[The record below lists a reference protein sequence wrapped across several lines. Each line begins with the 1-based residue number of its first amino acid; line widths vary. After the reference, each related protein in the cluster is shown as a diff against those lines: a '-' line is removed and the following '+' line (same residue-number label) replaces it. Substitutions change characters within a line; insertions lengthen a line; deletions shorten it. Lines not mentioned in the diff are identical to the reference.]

1 MPYQSPLH
9 ILDSLN
15 IEPDELVVE
24 DINRLRKKILA
35 EFSLSTDISIKI
47 NDKSYTKD
55 EVLKIIDQLK
65 EVDNLSLQKEI
76 FKRKPILD
84 WLENPTTY
92 IFPADSLNDLLQD
105 YPSNDWLQNT
115 IQEAALEYVKLNFRK
130 RLFEK
135 HVAVFDLLNTFD
147 EKNSYAVYD
156 YLYLEIIQIIEDIDE
171 AIKSPNIRTNKE
183 AFDFISEPI
192 WTDFLNNLPPYFEE
206 IRNKYCYIIIEY
218 TVAIQRKD
226 REWTYEISTQLN
238 QTICDDSIKEVIS
251 KNHQIY
257 SDNYH
262 NENKTDKSYN
272 WIYWVIVVLVNI
284 ARINSCSNHSSSSS
298 STYTPP
304 PSQTFQAP
312 SSYGEAQ
319 QYGETQQNNTSIKI
333 PANTYYILQIQE
345 YQKTL
350 LKNKFDKSGS
360 VIYGK
365 NGQNLVSNLNDGNL
379 EEQIDTKEKYNPQT
393 VTIKNE
399 TDYDVIVFKAGCNA
413 NRSYFVEHKNS
424 FYLECCE
431 GDVLFFYFGKKWKL
445 VSSISLDAQTN
456 KKIFFQGYFSEP
468 HKNSLATFMKQYTVT
483 STNANSSIL
492 FNNDKLDRG
501 VFPEVKNIELRE
513 NDSSILFQ

>member
-35 EFSLSTDISIKI
+35 EFSLSTDISIKL

-84 WLENPTTY
+84 WLENPTRF
-92 IFPADSLNDLLQD
+92 IFPADSLNELLQD
-105 YPSNDWLQNT
+105 YPSNDFLQNT

-135 HVAVFDLLNTFD
+135 HEAVFDLLNTFD
-147 EKNSYAVYD
+147 EKYSYAVYD

-171 AIKSPNIRTNKE
+171 AISSPNLRTNKE
-183 AFDFISEPI
+183 AFDFITSPT
-192 WTDFLNNLPPYFEE
+192 WTDFLNNLPAYFEE
-206 IRNKYCYIIIEY
+206 IRNKYCHSVIGY

-226 REWTYEISTQLN
+226 KEWTYEISTQLN
-238 QTICDDSIKEVIS
+238 QTICDESLQEVIS

-262 NENKTDKSYN
+262 NTHHDNETNKSYN
-272 WIYWVIVVLVNI
+272 WVYWVIVILVNI
-284 ARINSCSNHSSSSS
+284 VRMSSCSDHSSSSS
-298 STYTPP
+298 SSYNP
-304 PSQTFQAP
+304 PSQTFQVP
-312 SSYGEAQ
+312 SSYEEKQ
-319 QYGETQQNNTSIKI
+319 QDTKIKI
-333 PANTYYILQIQE
+333 PANSYYILQIQE
-345 YQKTL
+345 YQKL
-350 LKNKFDKSGS
+350 LFKHELKKGEEIENL
-360 VIYGK
+360 I
-365 NGQNLVSNLNDGNL
+365 NGQDLVWNLNIGNL
-379 EEQIDTKEKYNPQT
+379 EEYTDTQEKNNPQM
-393 VTIKNE
+393 VSIKNE
-399 TDYDVIVFKAGCNA
+399 TDYDLIIFKAGCIA
-413 NRSYFVEHKNS
+413 NRSYFVHHNNN

-431 GDVLFFYFGKKWKL
+431 GDVLFFYFGKKWKR
-445 VSSISLDAQTN
+445 VAPIAN
-456 KKIFFQGYFSEP
+456 KQEFDEKMRFQGYFAKT
-468 HKNSLATFMKQYTVT
+468 HNNSLATFMKQYTIT
-483 STNANSSIL
+483 SNNANSSIL